1 MRKHIDSAYKILSKV
16 YQDGT
21 YSNMAFLGERV
32 SDMST
37 RLVYGTLEENVKIDY
52 ILSQLIEKKPQKSV
66 LTLLKIG
73 TYALLNLSDVPK
85 FAIVSE
91 CVEVAKSNGKG
102 GASGFINA
110 VLKKVAD
117 GKYSL
122 PKESDENYLS
132 VKYSK
137 PQWFCDKLEKQYGKE
152 VSRII
157 LSAKSTTLE
166 HIRINSRMATESD
179 VEFLLKKNKTD
190 FKKSDVGG
198 YIVKAN
204 DTVRHMFDKGL
215 VTFQSPSSILA
226 VKALGVTDGAQILD
240 ICSAP
245 GGKAVYM
252 SELCP
257 HGKVVAC
264 DLYPHR
270 VALIQKYKNRMHT
283 PNVKAVQADVC
294 VLNEEWK
301 DAFDFVLCDA
311 PCSCLGT
318 FKKHPDVFLNKDES
332 CISELAATQRQIL
345 ENAAKYLKVSGAM
358 VYSTC
363 TLFEEENEN
372 VVHDFLEKNVD
383 FVLEHISGLEK
394 IDGGKYLD
402 NKGMIQILPHDEYD
416 GFFIAKI
423 RRVK

>member
-132 VKYSK
+132 VTYSK

-152 VSRII
+152 VARII

-283 PNVKAVQADVC
+283 PNVKAVQADAC

-311 PCSCLGT
+311 PCSCIGT
-318 FKKHPDVFLNKDES
+318 FKKHPDVFLNKDER
-332 CISELAATQRQIL
+332 CISELATTQRQIL
-345 ENAAKYLKVSGAM
+345 ENAAKYLKVGGAM

>member
-132 VKYSK
+132 VTYSK

-152 VSRII
+152 VARII

-166 HIRINSRMATESD
+166 HIRINSRMTTESD

-283 PNVKAVQADVC
+283 PNVKAVQADAC

-332 CISELAATQRQIL
+332 CISELAATQRKIL
-345 ENAAKYLKVSGAM
+345 ENAAKYLKVGGAM

>member
-132 VKYSK
+132 VTYSK

-152 VSRII
+152 VARSI

-204 DTVRHMFDKGL
+204 DAVRHMFDKGL

-283 PNVKAVQADVC
+283 PNVKAVQADAC
-294 VLNEEWK
+294 VLNDEWK

-332 CISELAATQRQIL
+332 CISELATTQRQIL
-345 ENAAKYLKVSGAM
+345 ENAAKYLKVGGAM

>member
-52 ILSQLIEKKPQKSV
+52 ILSQLIEKKPQKCV

-132 VKYSK
+132 VTYSK

-152 VSRII
+152 VARII

-204 DTVRHMFDKGL
+204 DAVRHMFDKGL

-283 PNVKAVQADVC
+283 PNVKAVQADAC

-301 DAFDFVLCDA
+301 DTFDFVLCDA

-345 ENAAKYLKVSGAM
+345 ENAAKYLKVGGAM

-394 IDGGKYLD
+394 IDGGKYLA

>member
-132 VKYSK
+132 VTYSK

-152 VSRII
+152 VARII

-166 HIRINSRMATESD
+166 HIRINSRMATESG

-283 PNVKAVQADVC
+283 PNVKAVQADAC
-294 VLNEEWK
+294 VLNDEWK

-332 CISELAATQRQIL
+332 CISELATTQRQIL
-345 ENAAKYLKVSGAM
+345 ENAAKYLKVGGAM

-372 VVHDFLEKNVD
+372 VVQDFLEKNVD
-383 FVLEHISGLEK
+383 FVLEHVSGLEK

>member
-132 VKYSK
+132 VTYSK

-152 VSRII
+152 VARSI

-204 DTVRHMFDKGL
+204 DAVRHMFDKGL

-257 HGKVVAC
+257 HGKVIAC

-283 PNVKAVQADVC
+283 PNVKAVQADAC

-332 CISELAATQRQIL
+332 CISELATTQRQIL
-345 ENAAKYLKVSGAM
+345 ENAAKYLKVGGAM

>member
-132 VKYSK
+132 VTYSK

-152 VSRII
+152 VARII

-245 GGKAVYM
+245 GGKSVYM

-283 PNVKAVQADVC
+283 PNVKAVQADAC

-318 FKKHPDVFLNKDES
+318 FKKHPDVFLNKDER

-345 ENAAKYLKVSGAM
+345 ENAAKYLKVGGAM

>member
-16 YQDGT
+16 YQDRT

-132 VKYSK
+132 VTYSK

-152 VSRII
+152 VARII

-283 PNVKAVQADVC
+283 PNVKAVQADAC

>member
-132 VKYSK
+132 VTYSK

-152 VSRII
+152 VARII

-204 DTVRHMFDKGL
+204 DAVRHMFDKGL

-283 PNVKAVQADVC
+283 PNVKAVQADAC
-294 VLNEEWK
+294 VLNDEWK
-301 DAFDFVLCDA
+301 NTFDFVLCDA

-332 CISELAATQRQIL
+332 CISELATTQRQIL
-345 ENAAKYLKVSGAM
+345 ENAAKYLKVGGAM

>member
-73 TYALLNLSDVPK
+73 TYALLNLTDVPK

-122 PKESDENYLS
+122 PKESYENYLS
-132 VKYSK
+132 VTYSK

-152 VSRII
+152 VARII

-257 HGKVVAC
+257 HGKVIAC

-283 PNVKAVQADVC
+283 PNVKAVQADAC

-301 DAFDFVLCDA
+301 DTFDFVLCDA

-345 ENAAKYLKVSGAM
+345 ENAAKYLKVGGAM

-372 VVHDFLEKNVD
+372 VVQDFLEKNVD
-383 FVLEHISGLEK
+383 FMLEHVSGLEK

>member
-52 ILSQLIEKKPQKSV
+52 ILSQLIEKKPQKCV

-122 PKESDENYLS
+122 PKESDENCLS
-132 VKYSK
+132 VTYSK

-152 VSRII
+152 VARII

-204 DTVRHMFDKGL
+204 DAVRHMFDKGL

-283 PNVKAVQADVC
+283 PNVKAVQADAC

-301 DAFDFVLCDA
+301 DTFDFVLCDA

-345 ENAAKYLKVSGAM
+345 ENAAKYLKVGGAM

-372 VVHDFLEKNVD
+372 VVHDFLEKTS
-383 FVLEHISGLEK
+383 ISCL
-394 IDGGKYLD
+394 
-402 NKGMIQILPHDEYD
+402 NT
-416 GFFIAKI
+416 
-423 RRVK
+423 

>member
-132 VKYSK
+132 VTYSK

-152 VSRII
+152 VARII

-283 PNVKAVQADVC
+283 PNVKAVQADAC

-332 CISELAATQRQIL
+332 CISELATTQRQIL

-394 IDGGKYLD
+394 INGGKYLD

>member
-73 TYALLNLSDVPK
+73 TYALLNLTDVPK

-132 VKYSK
+132 VTYSK

-152 VSRII
+152 VARSI

-204 DTVRHMFDKGL
+204 DAVRHMFDKGL

-283 PNVKAVQADVC
+283 PNVKAVQADAC
-294 VLNEEWK
+294 VLNDEWK

-332 CISELAATQRQIL
+332 CISELATTQRQIL
-345 ENAAKYLKVSGAM
+345 ENAAKYLKVGGAM

>member
-37 RLVYGTLEENVKIDY
+37 RLVYGALEENVKIDY

-132 VKYSK
+132 VTYSK
-137 PQWFCDKLEKQYGKE
+137 PQWFCDKLEKQYGKDIAR
-152 VSRII
+152 SI

-179 VEFLLKKNKTD
+179 VEFLLKKNKID

-204 DTVRHMFDKGL
+204 DAVRHMFDKGL

-283 PNVKAVQADVC
+283 PNVKAVQADAC

-301 DAFDFVLCDA
+301 DTFDFVLCDA

-318 FKKHPDVFLNKDES
+318 FKKHPDVFLNKDER
-332 CISELAATQRQIL
+332 CINELATTQRQIL
-345 ENAAKYLKVSGAM
+345 ENAAKYLKVGGAM

>member
-37 RLVYGTLEENVKIDY
+37 RLVYGTLEENVKTDY

-132 VKYSK
+132 VTYSK

-152 VSRII
+152 VARII

-179 VEFLLKKNKTD
+179 VEFLLKKNKTY

-204 DTVRHMFDKGL
+204 DTLRHMFDKGL

-283 PNVKAVQADVC
+283 PNVKAIQADAC

>member
-52 ILSQLIEKKPQKSV
+52 ILSQLIEKKTQKSV

-132 VKYSK
+132 VTYSK

-152 VSRII
+152 VARII

-283 PNVKAVQADVC
+283 PNVKAVQADAC

-318 FKKHPDVFLNKDES
+318 FKKHPDVFLNKDER
-332 CISELAATQRQIL
+332 CISELATTQRQIL
-345 ENAAKYLKVSGAM
+345 ENAAKYLKVGGAM

-394 IDGGKYLD
+394 IDSGKYLD

>member
-132 VKYSK
+132 VTYSK

-152 VSRII
+152 VARII

-283 PNVKAVQADVC
+283 PNVKAVQADAC

-332 CISELAATQRQIL
+332 CISELATTQRKIL
-345 ENAAKYLKVSGAM
+345 ENAAKYLKVGGAM

>member
-132 VKYSK
+132 VTYSK

-152 VSRII
+152 VARII

-283 PNVKAVQADVC
+283 PNVKAIQADAC

-332 CISELAATQRQIL
+332 CINELATTQRQIL
-345 ENAAKYLKVSGAM
+345 ENAAKYLKVDGAM

>member
-16 YQDGT
+16 YQEGT

-73 TYALLNLSDVPK
+73 TYALLNLTDVPK

-122 PKESDENYLS
+122 PKESDEKYLS
-132 VKYSK
+132 VTYSK

-152 VSRII
+152 VARII

-257 HGKVVAC
+257 HGKVIAC

-283 PNVKAVQADVC
+283 PNVKAVQADAC
-294 VLNEEWK
+294 VLNDEWK
-301 DAFDFVLCDA
+301 NTFDFVLCDA

-332 CISELAATQRQIL
+332 CISELATTQRQIL
-345 ENAAKYLKVSGAM
+345 ENAAKYLKVGGAM

-372 VVHDFLEKNVD
+372 VVQDFLEKNVD
-383 FVLEHISGLEK
+383 FVLEHVSGLEK

>member
-132 VKYSK
+132 VTYSK

-152 VSRII
+152 VARII

-204 DTVRHMFDKGL
+204 DAVRHMFDKGL

-283 PNVKAVQADVC
+283 PNVKAVQADAC

-345 ENAAKYLKVSGAM
+345 ENAAKYLKVGGAM

-372 VVHDFLEKNVD
+372 VVHDFLEKDVD
-383 FVLEHISGLEK
+383 FVLERISGLEK

>member
-52 ILSQLIEKKPQKSV
+52 ILSQLIGKKPQKSV
-66 LTLLKIG
+66 ITLLKIG

-132 VKYSK
+132 VTYSK

-152 VSRII
+152 VARII

-283 PNVKAVQADVC
+283 PNVKAVQADAC

-332 CISELAATQRQIL
+332 CISELATTQRQIL

>member
-122 PKESDENYLS
+122 PKESAENYLS
-132 VKYSK
+132 VTYSK
-137 PQWFCDKLEKQYGKE
+137 PQWFCDKLEKQYGKDIAR
-152 VSRII
+152 SI

-226 VKALGVTDGAQILD
+226 VKALCVTDGAQILD

-257 HGKVVAC
+257 HGKVIAC

-283 PNVKAVQADVC
+283 PNVKAIQVDAC

-301 DAFDFVLCDA
+301 DTFDFVLCDA

-332 CISELAATQRQIL
+332 CISELATTQRQIL
-345 ENAAKYLKVSGAM
+345 ENAAKYLKVGGAM

-372 VVHDFLEKNVD
+372 VVHEFLEKNVD

>member
-73 TYALLNLSDVPK
+73 TYALLNLTDVPK

-132 VKYSK
+132 VTYSK

-152 VSRII
+152 VARSI

-204 DTVRHMFDKGL
+204 DAVRHMFDKGL

-283 PNVKAVQADVC
+283 PNVKAVQADAC

-332 CISELAATQRQIL
+332 CISELAATQRKIL
-345 ENAAKYLKVSGAM
+345 ENAAKYLKVGGAM

>member
-117 GKYSL
+117 GMYSL

-132 VKYSK
+132 VTYSK

-152 VSRII
+152 VARII

-179 VEFLLKKNKTD
+179 VEFLLKKNKTY

-283 PNVKAVQADVC
+283 PNVKAVQADAC

-318 FKKHPDVFLNKDES
+318 FKKHPDVFLNKDER
-332 CISELAATQRQIL
+332 CINELATTQRQIL
-345 ENAAKYLKVSGAM
+345 ENAAKYLKVGGAM

>member
-73 TYALLNLSDVPK
+73 TYALLNLTDVPK

-132 VKYSK
+132 VTYSK

-152 VSRII
+152 VARSI

-204 DTVRHMFDKGL
+204 DAVRHMFDKGL

-245 GGKAVYM
+245 GGKAMYM

-270 VALIQKYKNRMHT
+270 VTLIQKYKNRMHT
-283 PNVKAVQADVC
+283 PNVKAVQADAC

-318 FKKHPDVFLNKDES
+318 FKNHPDVFLNKDER

-372 VVHDFLEKNVD
+372 VVSDFLEKNVD

>member
-152 VSRII
+152 VARII

-166 HIRINSRMATESD
+166 HIRINGRMATESD

-283 PNVKAVQADVC
+283 PNVKAVQADAC

-332 CISELAATQRQIL
+332 CISELAATQRKIL
-345 ENAAKYLKVSGAM
+345 ENAAKYLKVGGAM

>member
-132 VKYSK
+132 VTYSK

-152 VSRII
+152 VARII

-204 DTVRHMFDKGL
+204 DAVRHMFDKGL

-257 HGKVVAC
+257 HGKVIAC

-283 PNVKAVQADVC
+283 PNVKAVQADAC
-294 VLNEEWK
+294 VLNDEWK
-301 DAFDFVLCDA
+301 NTFDFVLCDA

-332 CISELAATQRQIL
+332 CISELATTQRQIL
-345 ENAAKYLKVSGAM
+345 ENAAKYLKVGGAM

>member
-132 VKYSK
+132 VTYSK

-152 VSRII
+152 VARII

-283 PNVKAVQADVC
+283 PNVKAVQADAC

-332 CISELAATQRQIL
+332 CISELAATQRKIL
-345 ENAAKYLKVSGAM
+345 ENTAKYLKVGGAM

>member
-52 ILSQLIEKKPQKSV
+52 ILSHLIEKKPQKSV

-132 VKYSK
+132 VTYSK
-137 PQWFCDKLEKQYGKE
+137 PKWFCDKLEKQYGKE
-152 VSRII
+152 VARSI

-257 HGKVVAC
+257 HGKVIAC

-283 PNVKAVQADVC
+283 PNVKAVQADAC
-294 VLNEEWK
+294 VLNEEWN

-318 FKKHPDVFLNKDES
+318 FKKHPDVFLNKDER
-332 CISELAATQRQIL
+332 CINELATTQRQIL
-345 ENAAKYLKVSGAM
+345 ENAAKYLKVGGAM

>member
-52 ILSQLIEKKPQKSV
+52 ILPQLIEKKPQKSV

-73 TYALLNLSDVPK
+73 TYALLNLTDVPK

-132 VKYSK
+132 VTYSK

-152 VSRII
+152 VARII

-204 DTVRHMFDKGL
+204 DAVRHMFDKGL

-226 VKALGVTDGAQILD
+226 VKALCVTDGAQILD

-257 HGKVVAC
+257 HGKVIAC

-283 PNVKAVQADVC
+283 PNVKAVQADAC
-294 VLNEEWK
+294 VLNDEWK
-301 DAFDFVLCDA
+301 NTFDFVLCDA

-332 CISELAATQRQIL
+332 CISELATTQRQIL
-345 ENAAKYLKVSGAM
+345 ENAAKYLKVGGAM

-372 VVHDFLEKNVD
+372 VVQDFLEKNVD

>member
-132 VKYSK
+132 VTYSK

-152 VSRII
+152 VARII

-204 DTVRHMFDKGL
+204 DAVRHMFDKGL

-283 PNVKAVQADVC
+283 PNVKAVQADAC

-301 DAFDFVLCDA
+301 DTFDFVLCDA

-345 ENAAKYLKVSGAM
+345 ENAAKYLKVGGAM

-363 TLFEEENEN
+363 TLFKEENEN

-394 IDGGKYLD
+394 IDSGKYLD

>member
-132 VKYSK
+132 VTYSK

-152 VSRII
+152 VARSI

-204 DTVRHMFDKGL
+204 DAVRHMFDKGL

-283 PNVKAVQADVC
+283 PNVKAVQADAC

-318 FKKHPDVFLNKDES
+318 FKKHPDVFLNKGES
-332 CISELAATQRQIL
+332 CISELATTQRQIL
-345 ENAAKYLKVSGAM
+345 ENAAKYLKVGGAM

-383 FVLEHISGLEK
+383 FVLEHVSGLEK

-402 NKGMIQILPHDEYD
+402 NKDMIQILPHDEYD

>member
-132 VKYSK
+132 VTYSK

-152 VSRII
+152 VARII

-257 HGKVVAC
+257 HGKVIAC

-283 PNVKAVQADVC
+283 PNVKAVQADGG
-294 VLNEEWK
+294 VLNDEWK
-301 DAFDFVLCDA
+301 NTFDFVLCDA

-332 CISELAATQRQIL
+332 CISELATTQRQIL
-345 ENAAKYLKVSGAM
+345 ENAAKYLKVGGAM

-372 VVHDFLEKNVD
+372 VVQDFLEKNVD
-383 FVLEHISGLEK
+383 FVLEHVSGLEK

>member
-132 VKYSK
+132 VTYSK

-152 VSRII
+152 VARII

-204 DTVRHMFDKGL
+204 DAVRHMFDKGL

-283 PNVKAVQADVC
+283 SNVKAVQADAC

-332 CISELAATQRQIL
+332 CISELATTQRQIL
-345 ENAAKYLKVSGAM
+345 ENAAKYLKVGGAI

-363 TLFEEENEN
+363 TLFKEENEN

>member
-73 TYALLNLSDVPK
+73 TYALLNLTDVPK

-132 VKYSK
+132 VTYSK

-152 VSRII
+152 VARII

-204 DTVRHMFDKGL
+204 DAVRHMFDKGL

-226 VKALGVTDGAQILD
+226 VKALWVTDGAQILD

-283 PNVKAVQADVC
+283 PNVKAVQADAC
-294 VLNEEWK
+294 VLNDEWK
-301 DAFDFVLCDA
+301 NTFDFVLCDA

-345 ENAAKYLKVSGAM
+345 ENAAKYLKVGGAM

-372 VVHDFLEKNVD
+372 VVQDFLEKNVD
-383 FVLEHISGLEK
+383 FVLEHVSGLEK

>member
-132 VKYSK
+132 VTYSK

-152 VSRII
+152 VARNI

-204 DTVRHMFDKGL
+204 DAVRHMFDKGL

-283 PNVKAVQADVC
+283 PNVKAVQADAC

-332 CISELAATQRQIL
+332 CISELATTQRQIL